1 MEFDRRKGKA
11 MRRLAM
17 TFVAVLLCGL
27 AGGCS
32 ERTVEKSKDAAEATG
47 EAVGSAVHDAAEA
60 TKDAAESVEKA
71 TDDQ

>member
-1 MEFDRRKGKA
+1 
-11 MRRLAM
+11 
-17 TFVAVLLCGL
+17 LLF
-27 AGGCS
+27 
-32 ERTVEKSKDAAEATG
+32 TG